1 MEIKTFFD
9 ETTFT
14 LTHVIYDA
22 ATGDAVVIDPVLD
35 FDPIA
40 WSLHES
46 SLTRLNEFISDKKL
60 RLHYVV
66 DTHIHADHVT
76 GMQYFKERYSVPLV
90 INAAISKV
98 QSTFKNILSMP
109 APFKTDGSQFD
120 LLVIEGDVLKAGSL
134 GLEIITTPGHT
145 PACTTYKVGDAMFT
159 GDSIFCPDIGTGRC
173 DFPNGSAKDLYNS
186 ITKKIYTKPDDIKI
200 YPAHDYPSNRQLQVH
215 TTVGESKKRNIDL
228 PESRSEQDYVSFMEQ
243 RDARLP
249 NPKLIYQSVQLN
261 INAGVMP
268 EPEANGSRYLK
279 IPIKKA

>member
-1 MEIKTFFD
+1 MDIKTFFD
-9 ETTFT
+9 EHTFT

-46 SLTRLNEFISDKKL
+46 SLTRLNEFITSKKL
-60 RLHYVV
+60 KLHYVV
-66 DTHIHADHVT
+66 DSHIHADHVT

-90 INAAISKV
+90 INSAISKV
-98 QSTFKNILSMP
+98 QSTFKNILDMP
-109 APFKTDGSQFD
+109 KNFKVDGSQFD
-120 LLVIEGDVLKAGSL
+120 VLVKDGDVLKAGSF
-134 GLEIITTPGHT
+134 GLEVITTPGHT
-145 PACTTYKVGDAMFT
+145 PACTTYKIADNLFT
-159 GDSIFCPDIGTGRC
+159 GDAIFCPDVGTGRC
-173 DFPNGSAKDLYNS
+173 DFPNGSAHDLFNS
-186 ITKKIYTKPDDIKI
+186 VTKKIYTKPDATKI
-200 YPAHDYPSNRQLQVH
+200 FPGHDYPGSRQLH
-215 TTVGESKKRNIDL
+215 TNTTVGENKKYNTDL
-228 PESRSEQDYVSFMEQ
+228 PASRSEEDYVAFRQQ

-268 EPEANGSRYLK
+268 EAEENGMRYLK

>member
-9 ETTFT
+9 EATFT

-46 SLTRLNEFISDKKL
+46 SLTRLNEFITSKKL

-98 QSTFKNILSMP
+98 QATFKNIFDMP
-109 APFKTDGSQFD
+109 EKFKADGSQFD
-120 LLVIEGDVLKAGSL
+120 LLVKDGDVLKAGSL
-134 GLEIITTPGHT
+134 GLTVMTTPGHT

-159 GDSIFCPDIGTGRC
+159 GDAIFCPDVGTGRC
-173 DFPNGSAKDLYNS
+173 DFPNGSARDLYNS
-186 ITKKIYTKPDDIKI
+186 ITKKIYTQADDTKI
-200 YPAHDYPSNRQLQVH
+200 FPGHDYPGSRQLQVQ
-215 TTVGESKKRNIDL
+215 TTVGENKKRNADL
-228 PESRSEQDYVSFMEQ
+228 PASRSERDYVSFMEQ

-249 NPKLIYQSVQLN
+249 NPKLIYQGVQLN
-261 INAGVMP
+261 INAGAMP
-268 EPEANGSRYLK
+268 EPEANGMSYLK